1 METLIHVKV
10 RMEAGVENAGVG
22 AGRRWGPQQLP
33 SATG

>member
-22 AGRRWGPQQLP
+22 AGRRWAG
-33 SATG
+33 SNC